1 MSVETGM
8 NLSDC
13 IESAG
18 ESSHLK
24 IFELD
29 CAVGSIGGKG
39 KAVNEDRFLFASP
52 GLAKLS

>member
-1 MSVETGM
+1 M